1 MYVRAVGIY
10 GPEHPHRETAME
22 HIHPE
27 EPARSPQPPFLEG
40 SNEPVPE
47 NPFSQIRDVSLAA
60 PFRWLA
66 RGWEDFRY
74 CPFQSLFYG
83 ICFALAGLVLGL
95 VVNHAYQYVSALATG
110 FLLLG
115 PFLALGLYDISRRK
129 EQQACGLLP
138 TIFSWRA
145 NLGNIGVFAAV
156 LAVLMLLWA
165 RASLVTFAL
174 FYTSEMPSLEHFA
187 AQIMRLEN
195 LDFLVAYFLVGLV
208 FASLVF
214 AASVVSIPLML
225 DRDTDAVTA
234 MLVSFGCLVRNLP
247 TMILW
252 AAIIV
257 TLTAIG
263 FATFY
268 LGLIVLMPVIGHA
281 TWHAYRDCIA
291 PAAESAT

>member
-1 MYVRAVGIY
+1 MDGIEEDGARPSHAPQFYVA
-10 GPEHPHRETAME
+10 
-22 HIHPE
+22 
-27 EPARSPQPPFLEG
+27 
-40 SNEPVPE
+40 PVPDG
-47 NPFSQIRDVSLAA
+47 PFSKIREVPFHA

-66 RGWEDFRY
+66 RGWQDFRY

-83 ICFALAGLVLGL
+83 VCFALAGLVLGL
-95 VVNHAYQYVSALATG
+95 VFNYAYQYVSALTTG

-138 TIFSWRA
+138 TLFSWHA

-156 LAVLMLLWA
+156 LAVLMMLWA

-174 FYTSEMPSLEHFA
+174 FYTTEMPSLEGFL
-187 AQIMRLEN
+187 AQVLALEN
-195 LDFLVAYFLVGLV
+195 LEFLVAYVLVGLL

-214 AASVVSIPLML
+214 AVSVVSIPLML
-225 DRDTDAVTA
+225 DRNTDAITA
-234 MLVSFGCLVRNLP
+234 MLVSIGCLVRNLP
-247 TMILW
+247 AMILW
-252 AAIIV
+252 ALIIV
-257 TLTAIG
+257 ALTAAG

-268 LGLIVLMPVIGHA
+268 LGLVVLMPVIGHA

-291 PAAESAT
+291 PQEDAGDDAAAA